1 MEYII
6 QETTEKIYNY
16 KQENDLTLLKSLIGE
31 SKKIDK
37 LFEQFGSIKELLTVT
52 SKELESLKFSE
63 KQIEKILSFVELYNR
78 IEKDKKKIKEQVYG
92 SAELAKKLISEIGQE
107 KQEHLVALYL
117 DTQNKII
124 EQKIIFIG
132 SVNKSIAEPREIL
145 HYAIKNMAT
154 SLIVSHNHPSGSILP
169 SREDNKFTE
178 TLRDASDL
186 LGVRL
191 LDHLIVTDSKYY
203 SYREENNIL

>member
-6 QETTEKIYNY
+6 QEATEKIYNY
-16 KQENDLTLLKSLIGE
+16 KQENDLTLLKSLIGD

-92 SAELAKKLISEIGQE
+92 SAGLAKKLISEIGQE

-124 EQKIIFIG
+124 EQK
-132 SVNKSIAEPREIL
+132 
-145 HYAIKNMAT
+145 T
-154 SLIVSHNHPSGSILP
+154 
-169 SREDNKFTE
+169 
-178 TLRDASDL
+178 
-186 LGVRL
+186 
-191 LDHLIVTDSKYY
+191 
-203 SYREENNIL
+203 

>member
-6 QETTEKIYNY
+6 QEATEKIYNY

-78 IEKDKKKIKEQVYG
+78 IEKDKKKTKEKVYG
-92 SAELAKKLISEIGQE
+92 SEGLSKKLISEIGQE

-124 EQKIIFIG
+124 EQKTIFIG

-154 SLIVSHNHPSGSILP
+154 SLIVSHNHPSGSIEP

-178 TLRDASDL
+178 TLRGASNL
-186 LGVRL
+186 LGVTL

>member
-6 QETTEKIYNY
+6 QEATEKIYNY

-78 IEKDKKKIKEQVYG
+78 IEKDKKKTKEKVYG
-92 SAELAKKLISEIGQE
+92 SEGLSKKLISEIGQE

-124 EQKIIFIG
+124 EQKTIFIG

-154 SLIVSHNHPSGSILP
+154 SLIVSHNHPSGSIEP

-178 TLRDASDL
+178 TLRGASDL
-186 LGVRL
+186 LGVTL